1 MSLTKYLNP
10 NYSNRQERNE
20 YVLELITKNFLD
32 TKSILNIG
40 GGQKRYLKNSGFIVT
55 EIDKEGDND
64 FSLNLDVID
73 KLPFENN
80 SFDTVLALDVLEH
93 LEKFYFIFEE
103 ILRVSKKNVI
113 ISLPNSMIDLIPI
126 FLNRKKKDKNNQ
138 GVYNKFYGLPVQEPI
153 DRHRWFLTISDIERF
168 FEIKSKNHNFQSD
181 ILLPKG
187 NSLKLRLLSL
197 FLNKRLKKELL
208 TKYCWILIKKL

>member
-20 YVLELITKNFLD
+20 YVLELITKNFSE

-126 FLNRKKKDKNNQ
+126 FLNKKKKIKITRVFIINFMACQFKNLVI
-138 GVYNKFYGLPVQEPI
+138 GI
-153 DRHRWFLTISDIERF
+153 DGF
-168 FEIKSKNHNFQSD
+168 
-181 ILLPKG
+181 
-187 NSLKLRLLSL
+187 
-197 FLNKRLKKELL
+197 
-208 TKYCWILIKKL
+208 

>member
-153 DRHRWFLTISDIERF
+153 DRHRWF
-168 FEIKSKNHNFQSD
+168 
-181 ILLPKG
+181 
-187 NSLKLRLLSL
+187 
-197 FLNKRLKKELL
+197 
-208 TKYCWILIKKL
+208 

>member
-126 FLNRKKKDKNNQ
+126 FLNRKKK
-138 GVYNKFYGLPVQEPI
+138 G
-153 DRHRWFLTISDIERF
+153 
-168 FEIKSKNHNFQSD
+168 
-181 ILLPKG
+181 
-187 NSLKLRLLSL
+187 
-197 FLNKRLKKELL
+197 
-208 TKYCWILIKKL
+208 